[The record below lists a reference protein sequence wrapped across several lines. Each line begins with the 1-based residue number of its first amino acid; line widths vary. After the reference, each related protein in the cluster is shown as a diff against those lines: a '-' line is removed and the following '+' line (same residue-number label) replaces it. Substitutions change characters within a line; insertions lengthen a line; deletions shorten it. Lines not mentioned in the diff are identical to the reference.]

1 MVLLDIFEEIRF
13 ILELIIAEQ
22 VFAWSFAKRKD
33 KFYPKFIVGVVLLI
47 LISLIYVIV
56 KPILSIMNYGLL
68 VRIIVMSWYMFLVI
82 LSIIHIRI
90 CYEMTFSDTLFI
102 GIAGYSLQHIE
113 YVIVN
118 EIIAM
123 GLWREVT
130 NNLFIYIIL
139 CVSSCALLYYLVAKI
154 FASKLRGCEGIL
166 YEDKANTVGYFLLMF
181 IVLFTSTF
189 ICQNIFVFVTSYGSE
204 INYQGAITDFFNC
217 TLVLVVQYSTFRINT
232 LNREKEIVNQLLY
245 ERQKQY
251 KLSRENIDIINHK
264 CHDLKHQIH
273 ALREAKIDELNE
285 YIDEVENSIM
295 IYSNVLK
302 TENEVLNTI
311 LSEKSLYCEKHKI
324 KFSCIVDGNQLGF
337 IRTIDIY
344 ALLGN
349 AIDNAIECV
358 SKYNNIEKRVISLE
372 ISSKEGF
379 LSIQTNNYY
388 DGDLKIKDGLPL
400 TTRKDNRYHGFGIK
414 SMKYLAEKYGG
425 SLYSSLNNGIFMMQI
440 VIPIPKE

>member
-13 ILELIIAEQ
+13 ILELIVAEQ
-22 VFAWSFAKRKD
+22 VFAWSFAKRKN
-33 KFYPKFIVGVVLLI
+33 KFYSKFIIGLFLLIFISLMYTIVKHVFVLLNY
-47 LISLIYVIV
+47 S
-56 KPILSIMNYGLL
+56 LSIE
-68 VRIIVMSWYMFLVI
+68 IIVMIWYMFLVI
-82 LSIIHIRI
+82 LSIIHLRI

-102 GIAGYSLQHIE
+102 CIAGYSLQHIE

-123 GLWREVT
+123 GLWKEVT
-130 NNLFIYIIL
+130 NNLFTYIIL
-139 CVSSCALLYYLVAKI
+139 CVSSCALLYYFVAKI
-154 FASKLRGCEGIL
+154 FASKLRACEGVL
-166 YEDKANTVGYFLLMF
+166 YEDKANTIGYFLVMLL
-181 IVLFTSTF
+181 VLFTSTF
-189 ICQNIFVFVTSYGSE
+189 ICQNIFILVTSHGSE
-204 INYQGAITDFFNC
+204 INYQGAIADFFNC

-264 CHDLKHQIH
+264 CHDLKHQIQ

-295 IYSNVLK
+295 IYSNVIK

-324 KFSCIVDGNQLGF
+324 KFSCIVDANQLGF

-349 AIDNAIECV
+349 VIDNAIECV
-358 SKYNNIEKRVISLE
+358 SKYNNTERRVISLE
-372 ISSKEGF
+372 ISSKGGF
-379 LSIQTNNYY
+379 ISIQTNNYY
-388 DGDLKIKDGLPL
+388 DGELEIKDGLPL
-400 TTRKDNRYHGFGIK
+400 TTKKDNGYHGFGIK
-414 SMKYLAEKYGG
+414 SMKYLAKKYGG
-425 SLYSSLNNGIFMMQI
+425 YIYSSLNSGIFMMQI